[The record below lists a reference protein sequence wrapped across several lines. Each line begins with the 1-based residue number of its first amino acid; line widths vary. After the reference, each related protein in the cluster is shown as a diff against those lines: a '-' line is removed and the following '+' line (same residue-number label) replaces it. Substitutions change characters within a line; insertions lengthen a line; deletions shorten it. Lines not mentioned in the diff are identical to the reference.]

1 MGDGLQVVC
10 KVVERI
16 TKRMRYTTLID
27 ISEIPIIYRNQ
38 NTRLLYLHLALKAG
52 YHDNDRDLCD
62 VSIRRLA
69 VEVGLSISATRH
81 ALAILQKF
89 QLIEKSGTLWKVKK
103 FVLEQPI
110 TTRPK
115 SEKKRKEQEAEQQ
128 RKAAEIEQKQREDEE
143 KRKEREL
150 RKSGK
155 TSFMLYF
162 EEMQAKA
169 AQGDPDAL
177 DIVRK
182 NQKFYDMQANKMKN
196 QASK

>member
-1 MGDGLQVVC
+1 
-10 KVVERI
+10 
-16 TKRMRYTTLID
+16 
-27 ISEIPIIYRNQ
+27 
-38 NTRLLYLHLALKAG
+38 LALKAG

-62 VSIRRLA
+62 ISLRRLA
-69 VEVGLSISATRH
+69 AEVGLTLSATRH
-81 ALAILQKF
+81 ALVILQKF

-150 RKSGK
+150 RKNGK

-162 EEMQAKA
+162 EEMEAKA
-169 AQGDPDAL
+169 AMGDPDAMEV
-177 DIVRK
+177 VRK
-182 NQKFYDMQANKMKN
+182 NQKFYDLQANKMKN
-196 QASK
+196 QEIK

>member
-1 MGDGLQVVC
+1 
-10 KVVERI
+10 
-16 TKRMRYTTLID
+16 MRYTTLID
-27 ISEIPIIYRNQ
+27 ISEIPIVYRNQ
-38 NTRLLYLHLALKAG
+38 NARLVYLHLALKSG

-62 VSIRRLA
+62 ISIRRLA
-69 VEVGLSISATRH
+69 IEVGLSVSAIRH

-89 QLIEKSGTLWKVKK
+89 QLIEKSGTLWRVKK

-110 TTRPK
+110 TSRPK

-128 RKAAEIEQKQREDEE
+128 RKAAETEQKQREDEE

-162 EEMQAKA
+162 EEMEAKA
-169 AQGDPDAL
+169 AMGDPDAM

-182 NQKFYDMQANKMKN
+182 NQKFYDIQVEKMKN
-196 QASK
+196 QETK

>member
-1 MGDGLQVVC
+1 
-10 KVVERI
+10 
-16 TKRMRYTTLID
+16 MRYTTVID
-27 ISEIPIIYRNQ
+27 ISEIPIIYRNH
-38 NTRLLYLHLALKAG
+38 NLRLVYLHLALKSG

-62 VSIRRLA
+62 ISIRRLA
-69 VEVGLSISATRH
+69 ADTGLTLSATRH
-81 ALAILQKF
+81 SLSILQKF
-89 QLIEKSGTLWKVKK
+89 QLIEKSGTLWRVKK

-128 RKAAEIEQKQREDEE
+128 RNAAEIEQKQREYEE

-150 RKSGK
+150 RKNGK

-162 EEMQAKA
+162 EEMQEKA
-169 AQGDPDAL
+169 AQGDPDAM

-182 NQKFYDMQANKMKN
+182 NQKFYDMQKQKMEN
-196 QASK
+196 QK

>member
-1 MGDGLQVVC
+1 
-10 KVVERI
+10 
-16 TKRMRYTTLID
+16 MRYTTLID
-27 ISEIPIIYRNQ
+27 ITEFPIIYRNQ

-62 VSIRRLA
+62 ISIRRLA
-69 VEVGLSISATRH
+69 ADVGLSVSATRH

-103 FVLEQPI
+103 FVPEQPI
-110 TTRPK
+110 TSRPK
-115 SEKKRKEQEAEQQ
+115 SEKKRKEQEAEQM

-150 RKSGK
+150 RKNGK

-162 EEMQAKA
+162 EEMQEKA
-169 AQGDPDAL
+169 SQGDPDAM

-182 NQKFYDMQANKMKN
+182 NQKFYDIQKQKMEN
-196 QASK
+196 QESK

>member
-1 MGDGLQVVC
+1 
-10 KVVERI
+10 
-16 TKRMRYTTLID
+16 MRYTTLID

-38 NTRLLYLHLALKAG
+38 NTRLVYLHLALKSG

-62 VSIRRLA
+62 ISIRRLA
-69 VEVGLSISATRH
+69 LEVGLSVSATRH

-89 QLIEKSGTLWKVKK
+89 QLIDKSGTLWKVKK
-103 FVLEQPI
+103 FVYDQPI
-110 TTRPK
+110 TSRPK
-115 SEKKRKEQEAEQQ
+115 SEKKRKEQEAEQL

-143 KRKEREL
+143 KRKEIEL
-150 RKSGK
+150 RKNGK

-169 AQGDPDAL
+169 AQGDTDAL

-196 QASK
+196 QENK